1 MLEGVI
7 NVRLQVDPCRA
18 VRVKSTTS
26 KVSELYVCILLPN
39 TFILNKEVSQGY
51 QPNT

>member
-26 KVSELYVCILLPN
+26 NVSELYLCVYYFLTLSFKKKRSHRG
-39 TFILNKEVSQGY
+39 TS
-51 QPNT
+51 